1 MGAPW
6 ALRRTFQLHAVSY
19 PLLVAYYFSASGVSL
34 MTDFDL
40 VDTQELIP
48 SRSCTVYYL
57 SVDGASVMRSE
68 IGSEHVPEQVY
79 EQVYELEP
87 DSRHDRLFIRSDEE
101 AL

>member
-1 MGAPW
+1 MGGAPW

-57 SVDGASVMRSE
+57 SVDGVSVMRSE

-79 EQVYELEP
+79 ELET

>member
-1 MGAPW
+1 M
-6 ALRRTFQLHAVSY
+6 
-19 PLLVAYYFSASGVSL
+19 AYYFSASGVSL

-48 SRSCTVYYL
+48 SRSCAVYYL
-57 SVDGASVMRSE
+57 SIDGASVMRSQ

-79 EQVYELEP
+79 ELDYELEP
-87 DSRHDRLFIRSDEE
+87 DSRHDRLFIRSYEE

>member
-1 MGAPW
+1 MGSATH
-6 ALRRTFQLHAVSY
+6 LSITRGQLSSSCG
-19 PLLVAYYFSASGVSL
+19 LLFSASGVSL

-40 VDTQELIP
+40 VDTQELIS
-48 SRSCTVYYL
+48 SRSCTVFYL

-79 EQVYELEP
+79 ELEP

-101 AL
+101 SL